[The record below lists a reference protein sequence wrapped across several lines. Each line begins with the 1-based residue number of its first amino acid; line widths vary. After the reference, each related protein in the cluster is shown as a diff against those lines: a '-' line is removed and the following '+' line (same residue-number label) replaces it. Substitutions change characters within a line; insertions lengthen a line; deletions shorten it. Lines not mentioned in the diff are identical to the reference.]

1 MKCTV
6 GFLVL
11 SMVLLMAQPSEGIWG
26 ALIGIAHHAIKHL
39 IGGKKKFA
47 KELADQQ
54 LDQKQLDQLKQDL
67 KQLDQMQ
74 LDQLKQDL
82 KQLDQMQQDL
92 QQLVQMQQ
100 EQLQQEQKLQK
111 RSKLARRFH

>member
-26 ALIGIAHHAIKHL
+26 ALIGIAHH
-39 IGGKKKFA
+39 
-47 KELADQQ
+47 
-54 LDQKQLDQLKQDL
+54 KQLDQLKQDL

>member
-11 SMVLLMAQPSEGIWG
+11 SMVVLMAQPSEGFW
-26 ALIGIAHHAIKHL
+26 HFVSK
-39 IGGKKKFA
+39 
-47 KELADQQ
+47 
-54 LDQKQLDQLKQDL
+54 
-67 KQLDQMQ
+67 Q

-100 EQLQQEQKLQK
+100 EQQEQQDK
-111 RSKLARRFH
+111 RSKFAHRHFH